1 MADLKKR
8 RITVEFDCEHLENSP
23 VLGVISEEFLAA
35 NIEEF
40 FKIYFAGVD
49 IHPDEGDFY
58 KLDNPKVVFKESY
71 DQTT

>member
-8 RITVEFDCEHLENSP
+8 KIVVEFDCEHLEDSP
-23 VLGVISEEFLAA
+23 IFGNITDDFLKS

-40 FKIYFAGVD
+40 FKVYLADVD

-58 KLDNPKVVFKESY
+58 KLVNPQVAFKESN
-71 DQTT
+71 D